1 MDRNNLFNSLNLDE
15 KMIGNNNYNGPIQ
28 NSLLGSNLQNAFN
41 FKQKDNEINAKKS
54 TFLKKKAE
62 N

>member
-15 KMIGNNNYNGPIQ
+15 KALNNNYNGPIQ
-28 NSLLGSNLQNAFN
+28 NSLLGSNLQNAFY
-41 FKQKDNEINAKKS
+41 FKQKENEINLKKS
-54 TFLKKKAE
+54 SFLKKKAE